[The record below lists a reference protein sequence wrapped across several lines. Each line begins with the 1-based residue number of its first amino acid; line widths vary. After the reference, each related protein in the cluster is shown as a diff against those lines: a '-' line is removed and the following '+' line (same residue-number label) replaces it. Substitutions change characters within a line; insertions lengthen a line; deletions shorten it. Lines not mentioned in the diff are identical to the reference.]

1 MANHDPSLAQE
12 CPTDELPRSPFEH
25 RVIFVVLVF
34 LGFVLFAPT
43 LLLPLLQEHC
53 DLLAEEARIEQ
64 RIEDLRNEITR
75 RDVLITAFTRDKV
88 IVERLARLDLRF
100 RKPGEVVVPI
110 LPELTEPEFGR
121 EEAAAATASADHILK
136 LPEKWPAWTHRARQW
151 ADQRGLLA
159 VFLNANVR
167 PVFYLMSAGLV
178 IAAFVLFAPRVR
190 AAQTSE
196 PRIAPKKA
204 G

>member
-1 MANHDPSLAQE
+1 MANLDPSLPQE
-12 CPTDELPRSPFEH
+12 CLTDELPRSPFEH
-25 RVIFVVLVF
+25 RVIFVVLVI

-110 LPELTEPEFGR
+110 LPEPTEPEFGS
-121 EEAAAATASADHILK
+121 EAAAVSTDHILD
-136 LPEKWPAWTHRARQW
+136 LPEEWPTWAHRARQW

-190 AAQTSE
+190 AAQPSE
-196 PRIAPKKA
+196 PQIAQKKP